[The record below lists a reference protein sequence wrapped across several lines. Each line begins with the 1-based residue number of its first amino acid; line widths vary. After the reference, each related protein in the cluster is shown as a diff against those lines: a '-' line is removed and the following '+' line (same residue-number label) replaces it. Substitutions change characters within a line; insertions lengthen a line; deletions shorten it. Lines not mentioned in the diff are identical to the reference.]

1 MCVIVCAVLVVVLC
15 INAFVYQR
23 SHYLR
28 LEHDKMRE
36 VRKVAKLIKESR
48 TVLEKNEKTKM
59 EPQKNTAQFESKHTI
74 WFDSIRNG

>member
-1 MCVIVCAVLVVVLC
+1 MCVVLCVLLIAVLV
-15 INAFVYQR
+15 INAIVYQR
-23 SHYLR
+23 SHYIR

-74 WFDSIRNG
+74 

>member
-1 MCVIVCAVLVVVLC
+1 MCVVLCVLLVAVLV
-15 INAFVYQR
+15 INAIVYQR
-23 SHYLR
+23 SHYIR

-48 TVLEKNEKTKM
+48 TVLEKNEKTKI

-74 WFDSIRNG
+74 